1 MIIDAYSTCVWSGV
15 CVLMGIKTAEIK
27 VSLKILNGYELL

>member
-1 MIIDAYSTCVWSGV
+1 MIIGAYGTCVWSGV

-27 VSLKILNGYELL
+27 VSLKILIGYKLL